1 MSNSVPMLRLVSQCK
16 VCRIAKKLHD
26 ETLFKQIHEL
36 RFLKNYTLGEL
47 VTYIQPKMVKYPEET
62 IPNIMNLS
70 KHFNKHCSPDLI
82 ATYKVQN
89 RRRTTTLASADRTL
103 STDIKST
110 VSKIE
115 NDINEKKV
123 EIYAGLEALY
133 QTLQNRFNDYDTR
146 NNSQMTDVNAYVYAG
161 VVKELRGCLKE
172 LNQIKQSE
180 QVLRLVINTAFS
192 NYTLETLQGVLAE
205 LQQMKQVLKF
215 YIKDITVLDNL
226 ISGAEANIGNRFTET
241 SKSVLTTIK
250 EQFRIN

>member
-1 MSNSVPMLRLVSQCK
+1 MLNPIPTLRLVSQCK
-16 VCRIAKKLHD
+16 VCQIAKKLHD

-36 RFLKNYTLGEL
+36 RFLKNYTLEEL
-47 VTYIQPKMVKYPEET
+47 VTYIVPKMVQYPEKSV
-62 IPNIMNLS
+62 PNIMNLS
-70 KHFNKHCSPDLI
+70 KHFNKHCSTDLI

-89 RRRTTTLASADRTL
+89 RRRTTTLARADRTL
-103 STDIKST
+103 STDIKDT

-115 NDINEKKV
+115 NVMDEKRV
-123 EIYAGLEALY
+123 EIYAGLETLY
-133 QTLQNRFNDYDTR
+133 QTLQNRFNDYDTK
-146 NNSQMTDVNAYVYAG
+146 NNGVMDNANAYIYAG

-226 ISGAEANIGNRFTET
+226 IGGAEANIGNRFTET